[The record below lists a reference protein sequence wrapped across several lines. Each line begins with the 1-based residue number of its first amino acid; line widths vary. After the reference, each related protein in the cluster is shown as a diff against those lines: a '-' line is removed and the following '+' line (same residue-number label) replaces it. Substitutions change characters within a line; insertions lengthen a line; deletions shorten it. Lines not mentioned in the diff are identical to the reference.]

1 MVRHSPRLL
10 VQSLLQVNVIG
21 RDWARLTQEPDR
33 RCGPGLQTGMDK
45 TARKALSEMTGEM

>member
-1 MVRHSPRLL
+1 MRHSPRLL